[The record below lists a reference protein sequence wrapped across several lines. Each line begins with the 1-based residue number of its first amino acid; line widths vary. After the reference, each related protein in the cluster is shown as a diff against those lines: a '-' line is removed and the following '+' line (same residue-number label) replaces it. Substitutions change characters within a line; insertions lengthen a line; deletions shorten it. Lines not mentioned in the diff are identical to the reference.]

1 MAAVS
6 ETSVSALIPKM
17 HLSLNVK
24 EIARSVAFY
33 EGFFG
38 VPAHKR
44 RPGYA
49 NFDLASPPLKLALQ
63 EAPITEGAGT
73 LSHLGIQ
80 VATAAEVESARTRL
94 IASGLATFDEGDTVC
109 CYARQDKIW
118 AHDPDG
124 NGWEVY
130 YLLDEMN
137 DEEDDHFQ
145 AGGLMGDSA
154 CCGGENTCCGET
166 ATGATV
172 SLVSLES
179 ATSLSHAI
187 ALTEKKG

>member
-1 MAAVS
+1 MTTVK
-6 ETSVSALIPKM
+6 ETFIPKT
-17 HLSLNVK
+17 HISLNVK
-24 EIARSVAFY
+24 DIELSVAFY

-49 NFDLASPPLKLALQ
+49 NFNLVSPPLKLALQ
-63 EAPITEGAGT
+63 EAPPSEGAGA

-80 VATAAEVESARTRL
+80 VATQEEVQEARERL
-94 IASGLATFDEGDTVC
+94 ISSGLATFDEGDTVC

-130 YLLDEMN
+130 VLLDEMN
-137 DEEDDHFQ
+137 DAEDDHFQ
-145 AGGLMGDSA
+145 RGGVAEGSA
-154 CCGGENTCCGET
+154 CCGGGSTCRPT
-166 ATGATV
+166 PT
-172 SLVSLES
+172 
-179 ATSLSHAI
+179 TSNITLRI
-187 ALTEKKG
+187 